1 MVTQIPD
8 GGVEFTFYRPNA
20 ARVAIAGDF
29 NNWQT
34 SFLMTRLP
42 DGRWQSRLK
51 LAPGIYQFRYFADG
65 EWFNDYAAF
74 GLEHGPFGMNSVA
87 RVEPSRPAMPEP
99 ASVTLTTPEDE
110 TSTFPALSG
119 NEYLHRVQPRRRVLV
134 AQGSAAG

>member
-8 GGVEFTFYRPNA
+8 GGVEFTFYRPSA
-20 ARVAIAGDF
+20 TQVAIAGDF

-34 SFLMTRLP
+34 SFQMSRLP

-74 GLEHGPFGMNSVA
+74 GLEHGPFGLNSVA
-87 RVEPSRPAMPEP
+87 RVDPPRTPEP
-99 ASVTLTTPEDE
+99 WQAPANAATLEN
-110 TSTFPALSG
+110 PALASG
-119 NEYLHRVQPRRRVLV
+119 ETDADEALLCVQHARRLPPSSTV
-134 AQGSAAG
+134 SA

>member
-8 GGVEFTFYRPNA
+8 GGVEFTFYRPTATN
-20 ARVAIAGDF
+20 VAIAGDF

-87 RVEPSRPAMPEP
+87 RVDPPRPEITQP
-99 ASVTLTTPEDE
+99 APAPVTLTTQDSAP
-110 TSTFPALSG
+110 TSTFAESTE
-119 NEYLHRVQPRRRVLV
+119 NTFINRAQPRRRVLV
-134 AQGSAAG
+134 GQS

>member
-1 MVTQIPD
+1 MVTQTPD

-20 ARVAIAGDF
+20 TSVAIAGDF

-34 SFLMTRLP
+34 SFQMTRLP
-42 DGRWQSRLK
+42 DGRWQSRIK

-87 RVEPSRPAMPEP
+87 RVDPPRPEV
-99 ASVTLTTPEDE
+99 S
-110 TSTFPALSG
+110 PALAASTMVTTQENG
-119 NEYLHRVQPRRRVLV
+119 EPITLSESDENTFINRAQPRRRVLV
-134 AQGSAAG
+134 PQG